1 MVSRTNI
8 PNFTSVSNLLIQVA
22 LGIPVTSDTDV
33 AAIDVFENL
42 HGNIIIVEWP
52 ELIMNHLSVKDF
64 YLIELELIDLSK
76 RHLKMFHS
84 KKKRFNEF

>member
-1 MVSRTNI
+1 MINYS
-8 PNFTSVSNLLIQVA
+8 LLKYEIFHYD
-22 LGIPVTSDTDV
+22 LFRLKSINEISE
-33 AAIDVFENL
+33 IDIFENL
-42 HGNIIIVEWP
+42 HDNIIIVEWP
-52 ELIMNHLSVKDF
+52 ELIMNHLNVKDY